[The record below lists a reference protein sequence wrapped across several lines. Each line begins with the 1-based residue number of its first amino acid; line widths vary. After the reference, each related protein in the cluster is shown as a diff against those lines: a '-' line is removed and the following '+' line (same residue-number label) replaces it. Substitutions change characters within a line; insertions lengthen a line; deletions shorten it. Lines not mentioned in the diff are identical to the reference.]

1 MGWVPATGTAYG
13 AAPSVALSEAYAQSN
28 AHAHASSVA
37 SGSNNIYSPIYY
49 KGLGSQSA
57 VSSAS
62 AHSSVGSAISKGL
75 YYQNSR
81 ARYFFFFLKIIF
93 FLHLAVLFILK
104 ELTIVFKFLNNR
116 QR

>member
-1 MGWVPATGTAYG
+1 MGWVPATGTSYG

-28 AHAHASSVA
+28 AHAHATSVA
-37 SGSNNIYSPIYY
+37 GGSNNIYTPIYY

-75 YYQNSR
+75 YLISNIEFTS
-81 ARYFFFFLKIIF
+81 K
-93 FLHLAVLFILK
+93 K
-104 ELTIVFKFLNNR
+104 GK
-116 QR
+116 